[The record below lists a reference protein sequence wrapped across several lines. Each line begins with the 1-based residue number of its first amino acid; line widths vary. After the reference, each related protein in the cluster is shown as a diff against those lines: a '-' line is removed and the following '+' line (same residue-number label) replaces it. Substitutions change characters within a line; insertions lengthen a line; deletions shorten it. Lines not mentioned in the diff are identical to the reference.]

1 MRYLITGGAGFI
13 GSHLTDAYVRDGHE
27 VTILDDLSTGSDQ
40 NIRTHLDGRTAR
52 LVTGSVLDSA
62 LVRELVAEADAVIH
76 LAATVGVELV
86 VRDPLRA
93 IENNVEG
100 TRTVLSACS
109 EHRTRVLLTSTSEIY
124 GKNTSDRLHE
134 DADRIMGSPS
144 KARWAY
150 ATSKVVDEVLAYEHW
165 RQHGTP
171 TVVARLFNC
180 SGPRQTGSYGMV
192 IPRFVRQALQGEDV
206 TVYGDGLQTRC
217 FCHVA
222 DTVAGLMGLV
232 AHSEAVGQPYNIGG
246 SGEITMRDLAER
258 VIELAGSSSRIRF
271 LTYEEAYE
279 PGFEDMQRRVP
290 DITRVHELTG
300 WQPTRSLDDIIGD
313 VVAEERQRL
322 QASVLPRA

>member
-13 GSHLTDAYVRDGHE
+13 GSHLTDAYVERGHQ
-27 VTILDDLSTGSDQ
+27 VPVLDDLSTGNDE
-40 NIRTHLDGRTAR
+40 NIRSHLERGTVR
-52 LVTGSVLDSA
+52 LVTGSVVDPA
-62 LVRELVAEADAVIH
+62 LVRELVADADAVIH

-109 EHRTRVLLTSTSEIY
+109 EHRTRVLLTSTYAIY

-134 DADRIMGSPS
+134 DADRIMGSPA

-150 ATSKVVDEVLAYEHW
+150 ATSKVVGEVLAYEHF
-165 RQHGTP
+165 RQRGTP

-192 IPRFVRQALQGEDV
+192 IPRFVRQALAGEDV
-206 TVYGDGLQTRC
+206 TVYGDGHQTRC
-217 FCHVA
+217 FCHVL
-222 DTVAGLMGLV
+222 DTVAGLMSLLD
-232 AHSEAVGQPYNIGG
+232 HPEAVGQPYNIGG
-246 SGEITMRDLAER
+246 TGEITTRDLAQR
-258 VIELAGSSSRIRF
+258 VIALAGSSSRVRF

-290 DITRVHELTG
+290 DTTRIHSLAG
-300 WQPTRSLDDIIGD
+300 WHPTRSLDDIIRD

-322 QASVLPRA
+322 QAVLPRA